1 MRQWTRLPS
10 RERDDIEAYEIYR
23 ERYIDALIEQFQRR
37 RPKATGPDDGMTS
50 SFTPEVAA
58 ILFSLKA

>member
-1 MRQWTRLPS
+1 MRQWKRLPK

-23 ERYIDALIEQFQRR
+23 EQYIDALIEQFQKR
-37 RPKATGPDDGMTS
+37 RPKSSGADDGMTS